1 MRFSILI
8 EFVDNSNLLY
18 FIINREGDA
27 DLYISQYLLHP
38 SYNLSEY
45 CLSSATCGLDRI
57 DIPSSFRRPLGVAVY
72 GHVIYPISIFKLTV
86 LIRDELHQLNDLLD
100 NPESEYPEQEVPEA
114 VIESIHRKAAQHVFN
129 FKNRFE
135 IVIKDDFVSFCIE

>member
-1 MRFSILI
+1 VRFSIFI
-8 EFVDNSNLLY
+8 ELVDDPNLLC
-18 FIINREGDA
+18 FINREGDA

-86 LIRDELHQLNDLLD
+86 LIRDEPHQLNDLLE
-100 NPESEYPEQEVPEA
+100 NPESEYPEEEVPEA
-114 VIESIHRKAAQHVFN
+114 LIESIHRKAAQHVFN
-129 FKNRFE
+129 
-135 IVIKDDFVSFCIE
+135 

>member
-1 MRFSILI
+1 VRFSILI
-8 EFVDNSNLLY
+8 EFVDNPNNPLL

-72 GHVIYPISIFKLTV
+72 GHIIYPISIFKLTV
-86 LIRDELHQLNDLLD
+86 LIRDEPHELNDLFE

-114 VIESIHRKAAQHVFN
+114 VIESIHRKAAQHVF
-129 FKNRFE
+129 K
-135 IVIKDDFVSFCIE
+135 C